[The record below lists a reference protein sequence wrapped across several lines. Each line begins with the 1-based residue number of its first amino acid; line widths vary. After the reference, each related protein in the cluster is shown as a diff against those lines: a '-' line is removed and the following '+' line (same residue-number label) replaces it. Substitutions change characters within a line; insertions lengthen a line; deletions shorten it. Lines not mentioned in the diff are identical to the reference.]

1 MQGIPDPIE
10 ALSLETEIDVRRL
23 LWLGPAAVAASI
35 AAVSIVRRLLRWL
48 MPVESWSGSIMAS
61 IEPEIVTAV
70 LVVGAVMVFPIVA
83 DCARQPIRSYRRIA
97 FAVLLV
103 SCIPNVAVPISA
115 GKLVDA
121 GMLQLM
127 FLHVVAWAVS
137 TTMLTRLS
145 GRRIQ
150 APSAV

>member
-1 MQGIPDPIE
+1 
-10 ALSLETEIDVRRL
+10 
-23 LWLGPAAVAASI
+23 
-35 AAVSIVRRLLRWL
+35 
-48 MPVESWSGSIMAS
+48 MAS

-70 LVVGAVMVFPIVA
+70 LVLGAVMVFPIVA

-145 GRRIQ
+145 VRSIQ
-150 APSAV
+150 PPSAV